1 VVVFWFLL
9 CNWLFNLCPPKEENS
24 WDLHGWVWCQDN
36 LPESW
41 IASITLKELVNPF
54 PCVSGI
60 HFGSWWCP
68 LYKLELSDT
77 GHLKV
82 YPWKYDIQ
90 RLPKGRFYI

>member
-1 VVVFWFLL
+1 MFQEYILDPDDVR
-9 CNWLFNLCPPKEENS
+9 
-24 WDLHGWVWCQDN
+24 
-36 LPESW
+36 
-41 IASITLKELVNPF
+41 T
-54 PCVSGI
+54 
-60 HFGSWWCP
+60 